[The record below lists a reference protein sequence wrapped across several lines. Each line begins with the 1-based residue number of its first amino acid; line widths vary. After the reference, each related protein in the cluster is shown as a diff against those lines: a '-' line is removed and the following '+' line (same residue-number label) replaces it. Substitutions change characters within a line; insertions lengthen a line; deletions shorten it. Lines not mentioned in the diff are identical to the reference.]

1 MSRRRQQRWILL
13 SSFFAFGIMF
23 GIWQVLL
30 EDLRLA
36 LGLAT
41 RPLGIGL
48 TLGSLCSF
56 PLMVYSGRV
65 IGRWGARSVA
75 LWSSVLLGG
84 CFLVLP
90 FVPTFAV
97 LLMLLVV
104 FFAASA
110 IFDVGINAAAIEYER
125 IWETRFLPQL
135 HGSFSGAAA
144 VGALAAGALL
154 SAGVPFRGI
163 YWIVT
168 IVYAGLA
175 FALLRADF
183 PVAEIQTHEGGARLD
198 LFTCRPLL
206 AVALLTCAAYFL
218 EGAVET
224 WAVIYL
230 RSSVAL
236 PAFFAA
242 GAGAVFYAAMLAGR
256 LTTTL
261 VVTRLGRLRVV
272 QVAGAFSLAGLALA
286 LVTALPALIVA
297 GFLLCGLALAAV
309 APITFSLAGD
319 IVPGRAGDASAVLTT
334 IGYAGFLIGP
344 SILGAFAEVTSLRLA
359 LLAAGLAGAFISLQ
373 ATRIREPVASVSECT

>member
-1 MSRRRQQRWILL
+1 VSRRRQQRWILL

-41 RPLGIGL
+41 GPLGIGL

-65 IGRWGARSVA
+65 IGRSGARSVA
-75 LWSSVLLGG
+75 FWSSVLLGG

-242 GAGAVFYAAMLAGR
+242 VAGAVFYAAMLAGR

-272 QVAGAFSLAGLALA
+272 QIAGAFSLAGLALA